1 MLKFSSQHQTVSVS
15 ALSETEAS
23 LPVLEDAGSLVCE
36 GAGVS
41 FCLLHQAKTVQ
52 SIRSARAS
60 AMTFFM
66 AFSFLLSF
74 EYGVRNMCRT
84 SLDHTALL
92 QGQAFPSALLQ
103 AGISIA
109 VFY

>member
-1 MLKFSSQHQTVSVS
+1 
-15 ALSETEAS
+15 
-23 LPVLEDAGSLVCE
+23 
-36 GAGVS
+36 
-41 FCLLHQAKTVQ
+41 
-52 SIRSARAS
+52 
-60 AMTFFM
+60 MTFFM

-74 EYGVRNMCRT
+74 EYGVRNMCRP